1 MATTVAV
8 KDETLLMLKE
18 MKEKTHAESFDE
30 VIQQLVLQAKKPK
43 TSARLIVL
51 TTNLSFPSM
60 KEIAFF
66 PLAEPWKYSIQI
78 LESSKT
84 INFFPLKCA

>member
-43 TSARLIVL
+43 K
-51 TTNLSFPSM
+51 SFFGAFP
-60 KEIAFF
+60 KLGTFKREEIDRF
-66 PLAEPWKYSIQI
+66 
-78 LESSKT
+78 T
-84 INFFPLKCA
+84 

>member
-18 MKEKTHAESFDE
+18 
-30 VIQQLVLQAKKPK
+30 
-43 TSARLIVL
+43 
-51 TTNLSFPSM
+51 M